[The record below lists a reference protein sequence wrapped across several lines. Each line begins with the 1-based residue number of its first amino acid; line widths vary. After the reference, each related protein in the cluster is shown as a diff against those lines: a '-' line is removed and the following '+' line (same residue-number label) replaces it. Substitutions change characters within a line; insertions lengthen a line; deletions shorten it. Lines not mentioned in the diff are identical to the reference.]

1 METARS
7 IGLAV
12 MTILMNVGLMLV
24 KILTGIFG
32 NSYALIAD
40 GIESAADVFTSLL
53 TWIGYHWSLRPPDEK
68 HPFGHGKIES
78 LTGIFSGLV
87 LLGAAAGIVWM
98 SVREIL
104 VPQTVPKGYT
114 LPVLLLVVVVKEW
127 MSRRIM
133 SLAGDVDSRALE
145 GDAWHHRSD
154 AITSGAAA
162 VGLTVALVGGEA
174 WATADEWGALVACG
188 VIVANGV
195 LIIARSL
202 HETLDGQVDTQF
214 IDRISAAAGDVEG
227 VEATEKCLVRKSG
240 IQFFAE
246 LHVEVDPAMTVR
258 DGHQVGH
265 AVKDHLMDS
274 FPQLMDVVIHLE
286 PAGAEDELRS

>member
-12 MTILMNVGLMLV
+12 MTILLNIGLMLV

-53 TWIGYHWSLRPPDEK
+53 TWVGYHLSLRPPDDK

-87 LLGAAAGIVWM
+87 LLGAAGGIAWM

-104 VPQTVPKGYT
+104 TPHHVPKWFT
-114 LPVLLLVVVVKEW
+114 LPVLILVVVVKEA
-127 MSRRIM
+127 MSRRI
-133 SLAGDVDSRALE
+133 LGIAGEVDSRSLE

-162 VGLTVALVGGEA
+162 VGLTLALLGGKK
-174 WATADEWGALVACG
+174 WAAADDWGALVACT
-188 VIVANGV
+188 VIVANG
-195 LIIARSL
+195 LRIISHSL
-202 HETLDGQVDTQF
+202 HETLDGQVDRDL
-214 IDRISAAAGDVEG
+214 IEDIASSAANVSG
-227 VEATEKCLVRKSG
+227 VKEIEKCLVRKSG

-246 LHVEVDPAMTVR
+246 LHVEVDPEMTIR
-258 DGHQVGH
+258 DGHEVGH
-265 AVKDHLMDS
+265 QVKDHLMNAY
-274 FPQLMDVVIHLE
+274 PQLMDVVIHLE
-286 PAGAEDELRS
+286 PWEPST

>member
-12 MTILMNVGLMLV
+12 MTILLNIGLMLV

-53 TWIGYHWSLRPPDEK
+53 TWIGYHWSLRPPDER

-87 LLGAAAGIVWM
+87 LLGAATGIAWM
-98 SVREIL
+98 SVREIRN
-104 VPQTVPKGYT
+104 PHSSPEWYT
-114 LPVLLLVVVVKEW
+114 LPVLIVVVVVKEM
-127 MSRRIM
+127 MSRKILV
-133 SLAGDVDSRALE
+133 LAGEMDSRSLE

-162 VGLTVALVGGEA
+162 VGLTLALAGGEQ
-174 WATADEWGALVACG
+174 WASADDWGALVACV

-195 LIIARSL
+195 RIISHSL
-202 HETLDGQVDTQF
+202 HETLDGQVDAEF
-214 IDRISAAAGDVEG
+214 VERIMSAANQLAG
-227 VEATEKCLVRKSG
+227 VEDTEKCLVRKSG

-246 LHVEVDPAMTVR
+246 LHVEVDPEMTVR
-258 DGHQVGH
+258 EGHEVGHQ
-265 AVKDHLMDS
+265 VKDHLMQT
-274 FPQLMDVVIHLE
+274 FPRLMDVVVHLE
-286 PAGAEDELRS
+286 PNE